1 MDTQSFFK
9 GEKEEKRPSW
19 DEYFKEIVL
28 CTAKRSPCHRL
39 KVGCVLVK
47 DNRIISHGYNGFV
60 SNHPHSSVIVNDH
73 EIATIHAEQN
83 AIIDCAKR
91 GVVCDGAVAYIT
103 HFPCVNCVK
112 FLVQSGIKTI
122 YYISDYKNDKEL
134 LEKLGLNVSIIK
146 I

>member
-9 GEKEEKRPSW
+9 DEKEEKRPSW

-28 CTAKRSPCHRL
+28 STAKRSPCHRL

>member
-9 GEKEEKRPSW
+9 GEKEENRPSW